1 MLINERDVC
10 RNFEPTE
17 LQIERAQKMLN
28 DWEAV
33 QKAMQSPGWQLL
45 IEFFQSQL
53 QMYDSMSNMEKSSEL
68 GDFQYRM
75 GVVDGLNALLQSP
88 KRLKQSAT
96 SAVEFLAKAELA
108 KTKE

>member
-1 MLINERDVC
+1 MIINERDVC
-10 RNFEPTE
+10 RGFEPTE

-33 QKAMQSPGWQLL
+33 QKTMRSPGWELL
-45 IEFFQSQL
+45 IEFFRSQL
-53 QMYDSMSNMEKSSEL
+53 QMYDSMSNMDKSNGL
-68 GDFQYRM
+68 GDFLYRM

-108 KTKE
+108 QTKE